1 MGILDQVTDKL
12 GGGKGGGIQAVLLQ
26 QLVGY
31 LSKPG
36 ALGNLAQ
43 SFQRNGL
50 GNVLQSWI
58 GTGQNLPISASQ
70 VQQVLGNDVVSDM
83 AGKAGLDVPE
93 TADALSGMLP
103 QVVDKL
109 SPDGKE
115 PSSNQLGGLLS
126 SVGKMF
132 G

>member
-83 AGKAGLDVPE
+83 AGKAGLEVPE
-93 TADALSGMLP
+93 KGDALSGMLP

>member
-43 SFQRNGL
+43 SFQSNGL